1 MCFTNC
7 TSRPNDGDGSV
18 LPFRVYSN
26 TGDAR
31 IPSGIP
37 LMFIP
42 EQSAKGTGIRL
53 VWQQENS
60 WFCQLEVHLLFSE
73 RTIWLSTGTKL
84 EFKRGRDTPIDAVD
98 TILSVWYFVICLRF
112 VLLSYVSQWRW
123 REQRSW
129 RHSEL
134 GVADRSEGDIM
145 KEGWSC
151 SWLAWLRY
159 LSCLSCC
166 VHGLSLLL
174 EIWNLMLWVISW
186 TCGMIELSWQ
196 MMRTWEETQTESESN

>member
-1 MCFTNC
+1 MSKYRGRESTVGY
-7 TSRPNDGDGSV
+7 T
-18 LPFRVYSN
+18 
-26 TGDAR
+26 
-31 IPSGIP
+31 
-37 LMFIP
+37 P
-42 EQSAKGTGIRL
+42 ELSAKGTWIRL

-60 WFCQLEVHLLFSE
+60 WFCQLEVLLLFSG
-73 RTIWLSTGTKL
+73 RTIWLSLKG
-84 EFKRGRDTPIDAVD
+84 GRDTLIDAVD
-98 TILSVWYFVICLRF
+98 TILFVCRFVSCLRF

-145 KEGWSC
+145 KKGWSC

-166 VHGLSLLL
+166 VHILSFVAWNMELDVVSDFMNMWYDWVVMANDENLGRNSDG
-174 EIWNLMLWVISW
+174 IWV
-186 TCGMIELSWQ
+186 
-196 MMRTWEETQTESESN
+196 